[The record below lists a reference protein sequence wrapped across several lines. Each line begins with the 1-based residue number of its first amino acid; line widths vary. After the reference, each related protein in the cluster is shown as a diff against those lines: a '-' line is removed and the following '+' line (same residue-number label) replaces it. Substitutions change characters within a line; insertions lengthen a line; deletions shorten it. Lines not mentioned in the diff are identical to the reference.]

1 MYILIGILFVI
12 MIIGLYIISSL
23 KYDKLQSLTDKAIL
37 IGETIVKG
45 VIIEIITVIFLLLT
59 DLSEKLL

>member
-1 MYILIGILFVI
+1 MV
-12 MIIGLYIISSL
+12 IGLYITSSL
-23 KYDKLQSLTDKAIL
+23 KYDKLQSRTDKTIL

>member
-12 MIIGLYIISSL
+12 MIIGLYITSSL

-37 IGETIVKG
+37 IVETIVKG

>member
-12 MIIGLYIISSL
+12 MVIGLYITSFL
-23 KYDKLQSLTDKAIL
+23 KYDKLQSRTDKAIL
-37 IGETIVKG
+37 IIETIVKG